1 MNNKTCDCLNFQQTK
16 VMDYLSKDVDKQT
29 LRLIFNKQNY
39 LFKEVEHTLKLII
52 CICLFNYNSLTV
64 IFVLYLIH

>member
-39 LFKEVEHTLKLII
+39 LFKEVEHMLPLN
-52 CICLFNYNSLTV
+52 L
-64 IFVLYLIH
+64 

>member
-52 CICLFNYNSLTV
+52 CTCLFNY
-64 IFVLYLIH
+64 YLIP